1 MKAMVDGDNCA
12 LIAQEE
18 KMNSDLSDLKPGD
31 DLWTIRSG
39 WVEVTGIGNL
49 VVCSD
54 GNMYM
59 LDGKVRQSDAC
70 PSAFI
75 EPPVCF
81 NPEPKPY
88 RFKKSDRVL
97 VRDYDNVPWR
107 RRYFAGENP
116 DQLRERFG
124 TFADGGDEW
133 SAEGQVRY
141 WKYCKPWKEG
151 DEE

>member
-1 MKAMVDGDNCA
+1 
-12 LIAQEE
+12 
-18 KMNSDLSDLKPGD
+18 MNSDLSNLKPGD

-59 LDGKVRQSDAC
+59 LDGRVRPSDAY

-75 EPPVCF
+75 EPPDCF
-81 NPEPKPY
+81 NPEPKPCL
-88 RFKKSDRVL
+88 FKKGDRVL
-97 VRDYDNVPWR
+97 VRDYDNVSWR
-107 RRYFAGENP
+107 RRYFAGEKP
-116 DQLRERFG
+116 DRPQARFG
-124 TFADGGDEW
+124 AFSDGGDEW
-133 SAEGQVRY
+133 SSEGSVRY
-141 WKYCKPWKEG
+141 WKYCKPWKGG